1 MKLKVIKSLE
11 ETFSFKSGK
20 EIWNLNVSN
29 KQLKHKLLTG

>member
-29 KQLKHKLLTG
+29 KQLKHQNS